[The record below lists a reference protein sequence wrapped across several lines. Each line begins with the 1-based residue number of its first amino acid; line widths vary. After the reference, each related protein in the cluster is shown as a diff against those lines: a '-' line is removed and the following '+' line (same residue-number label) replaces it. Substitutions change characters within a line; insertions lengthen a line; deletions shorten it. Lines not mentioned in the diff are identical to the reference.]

1 MASIRQ
7 WFLIPVSKVSARNV
21 WHNHLPF
28 VSQIQPKSPGEYF
41 QKNWVGVC
49 STLPETLTLFQTKIR
64 DFPYSISDLI
74 RNLISC
80 LRPETLEPGAWLE
93 RVTSCYGTYTVV
105 GVNIKREM
113 VLSPNDKEVAN
124 SSKKHTQFKTRVHKP
139 YPISD
144 QNGRNWYPISDQNG
158 WKAIPFGA
166 SHTHGYSIIYKGLPS
181 RQKMRCRLWVLL
193 LTQARRINTNV
204 VCSLN
209 YCMENLRGGQNSTTT
224 KYFWDVD
231 TLHQLF
237 TLSFKPKIDVHVP
250 ILRRKTKFSWGWLW
264 LGLETQQYL
273 TCMQF

>member
-1 MASIRQ
+1 MILNSSFQ
-7 WFLIPVSKVSARNV
+7 GVSKECLAQWPAFCVPNTTK
-21 WHNHLPF
+21 
-28 VSQIQPKSPGEYF
+28 KSG
-41 QKNWVGVC
+41 GV
-49 STLPETLTLFQTKIR
+49 LPEKLGGGLQHPSWN
-64 DFPYSISDLI
+64 PYPISDQNSWFSL
-74 RNLISC
+74 LYF
-80 LRPETLEPGAWLE
+80 RPDQKFDILFETWNPGAWCMTGACDKLLWHIQ
-93 RVTSCYGTYTVV
+93 VV

-113 VLSPNDKEVAN
+113 VLSPNDEEVAN